1 MNTSKTIKLISFL
14 SLFLGLGFANL
25 LHAQA
30 PYKLAAKPE
39 IKVLGG
45 STLHDWEMVSAQAK
59 GKAEITVE
67 GTTVKGISSGQVI
80 MKSESLKSGK
90 DKMDGIAYESLKTKK
105 HPDIQFT
112 LTSYKNL
119 DGKKGQAI
127 GNLTIAGTT
136 KAVTFTVDSVVKGGI
151 VTLTG
156 ETGIKFTDFN
166 LAPPT
171 ALLGTVKTTNN
182 LKLQFIVNF
191 QQVNASI

>member
-14 SLFLGLGFANL
+14 SLFLGLSFANV

-39 IKVLGG
+39 IKVTGG
-45 STLHDWEMVSAQAK
+45 STLHDWEMASAQAQ
-59 GKAEITVE
+59 GKAEITIE
-67 GTTVKGISSGQVI
+67 GTTLKAISAGSVT

-119 DGKKGQAI
+119 DGKKGQAT

-136 KAVTFTVDSVVKGGI
+136 KAVTFTVDSVVKGGV

-156 ETGIKFTDFN
+156 ETPIKFTDFN
-166 LAPPT
+166 LTPPT
-171 ALLGTVKTTNN
+171 ALLGTIKTTND
-182 LKLQFIVNF
+182 LKLHFKVNF
-191 QQVNASI
+191 QQVNPSI